1 MLFSGRRAA
10 SAALRSPLDRP
21 LSPRARYGVLLS
33 GAALVSLALVAVT
46 GGFRDPHFGAL
57 HHRLHG
63 FGALVDSAALLGPLR
78 QAGIYLSSHGTR
90 ASYWHTPPQVLV
102 DEPGHA
108 LVTFVCEIP
117 AGCVFV
123 CVCGLRRHGSE
134 VLCGCG
140 SGC

>member
-21 LSPRARYGVLLS
+21 LSPRARYGVLVS

-46 GGFRDPHFGAL
+46 GGFRDLHSGGAL

-63 FGALVDSAALLGPLR
+63 FGTLVDSTALVGPLQ
-78 QAGIYLSSHGTR
+78 QAGVYLAAHGAR

-117 AGCVFV
+117 AGCVCRGV
-123 CVCGLRRHGSE
+123 KREASCAD
-134 VLCGCG
+134 
-140 SGC
+140 